1 MGGGGAAVEGGYVSG
16 YIHSWGGA
24 RVAGRGGWEGGRLG
38 VGSGVVRDARWSR
51 LTHLN
56 VAGNR
61 MGSDVLAVQG
71 LAEMIAVVPALTV
84 ASHTHTHTS
93 VSPYLHYTLCLSLP
107 PSLPPSVPPSLPPS
121 LPFSLPPSLPL
132 SFSLSLSP
140 K

>member
-1 MGGGGAAVEGGYVSG
+1 MEVGMGGGSAVEGGYVSG

-24 RVAGRGGWEGGRLG
+24 QVAGRGGWEGGRLG
-38 VGSGVVRDARWSR
+38 VGSGVVRDVRWRR

-84 ASHTHTHTS
+84 ATHTHTHT
-93 VSPYLHYTLCLSLP
+93 HLSLP
-107 PSLPPSVPPSLPPS
+107 PSI
-121 LPFSLPPSLPL
+121 PPSLPL
-132 SFSLSLSP
+132 SLSLSP
-140 K
+140 PPPPK